1 MQHAEKAVTLYEEF
15 RNNSLYV
22 STAEFMNYPGNDTYN
37 GGYHYDG
44 RADVYTHIGRAF
56 GQGMLWL
63 LGMQKLSPTG
73 GLRGDPNSLV
83 LLNAMSSNAS

>member
-1 MQHAEKAVTLYEEF
+1 MQRAEKSVTLYDEF
-15 RNNSLYV
+15 RNNTLYV

-63 LGMQKLSPTG
+63 LGMRNTSQNG
-73 GLRGDPNSLV
+73 NLRGYRNDLV
-83 LLNAMSSNAS
+83 MSSFGLSNVE